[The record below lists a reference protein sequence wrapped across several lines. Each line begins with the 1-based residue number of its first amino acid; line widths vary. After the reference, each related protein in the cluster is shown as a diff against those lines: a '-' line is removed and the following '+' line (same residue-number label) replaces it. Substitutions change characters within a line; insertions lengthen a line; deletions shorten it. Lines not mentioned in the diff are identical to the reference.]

1 MVTGDGA
8 YIKKINRSL
17 ILQKIIEHRFISRA
31 ELSKITGLNKATISV
46 QVSDLLEEKLVRET
60 QQEHNSV
67 GRRPIMLSING
78 NAGYVLGIDLDYKKV
93 RYRIADLQ
101 GNMIETE
108 IYKLETENYEEI
120 VQILIKQIK
129 TFKNR
134 YSQCDYGLIQT
145 IIGVHGTVN
154 NDYSILFVPRFEWR
168 NKNLKADLENALD
181 ISILIENT
189 ANLSVY
195 AERVYHHHHSNNL
208 LSITL
213 SSGIGAGIMNN
224 GKLVKGYDG
233 YAGEIGH
240 MIISPYGKK
249 CKCGNHG
256 CWELYAAE
264 PVIFSSLMEKLDLP
278 SLTYHD
284 LKQLINENDTI
295 TCEEM
300 KKFISS
306 VSIGLNN
313 MINFYNPETLV
324 LNSEVLHLYPNVVEE
339 IKKNLHSSVSV
350 YKKIE
355 LSELGVYAS
364 VQGACALAIQNFLD
378 VQEVIFKRD
387 DQ

>member
-46 QVSDLLEEKLVRET
+46 QVADLLEEKLVRET

-168 NKNLKADLENALD
+168 NKNLKADLEDALD

>member
-46 QVSDLLEEKLVRET
+46 QVADLLEEKLVRET

-168 NKNLKADLENALD
+168 NKDLKADLENALD

-264 PVIFSSLMEKLDLP
+264 PVIFSSLMEKLDFP

-324 LNSEVLHLYPNVVEE
+324 LNSEVLQLYPNVVEE

>member
-46 QVSDLLEEKLVRET
+46 QVADLLEEKLVRET

-168 NKNLKADLENALD
+168 NKDLKADLENALD

-324 LNSEVLHLYPNVVEE
+324 LNSEVLQLYPNVVEE

>member
-168 NKNLKADLENALD
+168 NKNLKADLEDALD